1 MHLVSRVRYSSLQSD
16 PQARGATKHLLKFAS
31 RQLNSIMIC
40 VIILLAVCVFV
51 SNSLLLDRV
60 FSALSKLRYIGPSA
74 LTKTFHHIPISND
87 SFLGSL
93 KSPSISL
100 SFRELMEYT
109 NDGWL
114 SYYRSHERQLS
125 RMSPT
130 QIMCA
135 YQCWSDRRCLGFLHR
150 EALRRMCNLI
160 RSTHSR
166 CCNASLFAANYQVS
180 FGIPRSLY
188 LQTRQVSRVRF

>member
-1 MHLVSRVRYSSLQSD
+1 MHLVSRVRYSLQSETS
-16 PQARGATKHLLKFAS
+16 QARGATKRLLKFAS
-31 RQLNSIMIC
+31 RHLNSVMIC

-60 FSALSKLRYIGPSA
+60 FSALSKLRYIGPSPR
-74 LTKTFHHIPISND
+74 LKTFHRIPISND

-93 KSPSISL
+93 KSPSLSL
-100 SFRELMEYT
+100 SFRELLEHT

-114 SYYRSHERQLS
+114 SYYRSHERQLW

-135 YQCWSDRRCLGFLHR
+135 YQCWSVGRTRGVWGSCTERHYVACVISFVRR
-150 EALRRMCNLI
+150 AVV
-160 RSTHSR
+160 
-166 CCNASLFAANYQVS
+166 AV
-180 FGIPRSLY
+180 
-188 LQTRQVSRVRF
+188 TRQCSTIAPR